1 MTRLVLPAVIA
12 ALLGCESRER
22 APTAPTP
29 TAPTAPTPT
38 APTAT
43 APTAPVMAGDWASPL
58 GDASLYDLEV
68 TVRAA
73 DGRDLPLASLA
84 GAPVIVT
91 MFYATCPA
99 ACPRLIDDLKG
110 IERALSPAER
120 AEVRFVLVSFDP
132 ARDTPARLTALA
144 GERALGP
151 QWLLASATDEVA
163 RELAAALGIKYRV
176 LDDGEFFHTSV
187 ITALDATGR
196 PLARIEGL
204 GREAETLLAAL
215 PSRSPR

>member
-1 MTRLVLPAVIA
+1 MKLLIPLAATA
-12 ALLGCESRER
+12 ALLGCDRR
-22 APTAPTP
+22 DPTPAPTA
-29 TAPTAPTPT
+29 APTPAPAAP

-43 APTAPVMAGDWASPL
+43 PPPAPSAPAMAGDWASPL

-84 GAPVIVT
+84 GGPVIVT

-110 IERALSPAER
+110 IERALTPAQR
-120 AEVRFVLVSFDP
+120 AAIRFVLVSFDP
-132 ARDTPARLTALA
+132 ARDTPATLTALA

-151 QWLLASATDEVA
+151 QWVLASATDDVA

-204 GREAETLLAAL
+204 GREADTLLAAL
-215 PSRSPR
+215 R